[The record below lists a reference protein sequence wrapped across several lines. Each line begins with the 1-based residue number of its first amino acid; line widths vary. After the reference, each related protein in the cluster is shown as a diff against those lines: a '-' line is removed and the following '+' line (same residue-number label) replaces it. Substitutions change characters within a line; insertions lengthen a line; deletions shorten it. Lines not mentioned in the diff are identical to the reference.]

1 MICQDSPFIA
11 DGKNML
17 IEEFGRDY
25 SIYFTIL
32 SAIAR
37 GEHNRGN
44 IENLIGKEIGGY
56 LTRLEKDYN
65 LICKN
70 TPLFAK
76 SETKNVRYII
86 EDNFLTF
93 WFRFIYK
100 YNQIIEIAQ
109 YEELKKIIEGDYS
122 TFSGK
127 ILERYFR
134 QKLIEQGGYTK
145 IGGFWDKSG
154 EKEIDL
160 IALNETQRVAQ
171 IAEIKRNKQ
180 HIRYHSLKE
189 KTEAML
195 KMIGTMNDFSIEYL
209 GFSMEDM

>member
-1 MICQDSPFIA
+1 
-11 DGKNML
+11 ML

-37 GEHNRGN
+37 GENNRGN
-44 IENLIGKEIGGY
+44 IEAWIGKEIGGY

-65 LICKN
+65 LIRKN
-70 TPLFAK
+70 IPLFAK

-100 YNQIIEIAQ
+100 YYHIIEIAQ
-109 YEELKKIIEGDYS
+109 YEELKKIIERDYF

-134 QKLIEQGGYTK
+134 QKLIEQGGFTK

-160 IALNETQRVAQ
+160 IALNETDGIAK

-189 KTEAML
+189 KTDAMIQMTG
-195 KMIGTMNDFSIEYL
+195 KMNDYSIEYL
-209 GFSMEDM
+209 GLSMEDL